1 MEEFL
6 YKLANKKYELYNSLH
21 IFTGNGLKSKRDHMR
36 FNSLIEV
43 IELLSE
49 DEFKLFE
56 KIERRYF

>member
-6 YKLANKKYELYNSLH
+6 YKLANKKHELYNSLH
-21 IFTGNGLKSKRDHMR
+21 IFTGNGSKSKRDHMR